1 MFSLVFS
8 LNSALVSL
16 SWQVGGNVY
25 ITIFLKLIQLMEYK
39 IYILINI
46 SYKIT
51 LSQTKVMK
59 NTKLD

>member
-8 LNSALVSL
+8 LNSDLVSL

-25 ITIFLKLIQLMEYK
+25 ITVSLKLIQLMEYK